1 MLSIAMISGLVVLS
15 AISLAFLFSTRR
27 QRTKFAETA
36 EKLDAAECELSSVRG
51 LSYQLQKESQLLMSF
66 VREFPQ
72 IANKLGSEVDPRELP
87 GLLLHITVR
96 CFNPWQAVVL
106 LRRQRSKTDPTRNQH
121 LVVAAVARSGQGIDL
136 GHEIQFGQGLLG
148 TAAQVQQVM
157 TKQDVERDA
166 SLASSR
172 RDPDNPLLK
181 LDADLVA
188 PMVFRGETVGVIA
201 LAETAR
207 ISEAAKGMLRVICQ
221 MGALAVYNASAYT
234 EMKITAQ
241 MDGLTRLYNK
251 THITLILA
259 EQIYEAEAR
268 QAPLSIFMFD
278 IDHFKNYN
286 DTNGHDAGDQL
297 LKELARL
304 AQENVRRSDY
314 VGRFGGEEFLLVLP
328 NTNKQQAQ
336 IVAEKVRERIADYSF
351 PFAKNQPLGMLSVSG
366 GVATYPVDGLD
377 TTSLLR
383 AADGALYQSK
393 REGRNRSTVAE
404 PQHMGSDDSLEYD
417 RSILERALEDETENS
432 VGSVKAAKHS

>member
-1 MLSIAMISGLVVLS
+1 
-15 AISLAFLFSTRR
+15 
-27 QRTKFAETA
+27 
-36 EKLDAAECELSSVRG
+36 
-51 LSYQLQKESQLLMSF
+51 MSF

-106 LRRQRSKTDPTRNQH
+106 LRRQRSKTDPTRSQH
-121 LVVAAVARSGQGIDL
+121 LVVAAVARSGQGVDL
-136 GHEIQFGQGLLG
+136 GHEIQFGQGLVG
-148 TAAQVQQVM
+148 TAAEVQHVM

-201 LAETAR
+201 LSETAR

-221 MGALAVYNASAYT
+221 MGALAVYNASAYS

-297 LKELARL
+297 LKELSKL

-328 NTNKQQAQ
+328 NTNKRQAQ

-351 PFAKNQPLGMLSVSG
+351 PFGKNQPLGRLSVSG
-366 GVATYPVDGLD
+366 GVASYPADGLD
-377 TTSLLR
+377 TTSLIR

-393 REGRNRSTVAE
+393 REGRNRTTLAP

-417 RSILERALEDETENS
+417 RSILERALEDETESS

>member
-1 MLSIAMISGLVVLS
+1 MLSIAMISGLVAMS
-15 AISLAFLFSTRR
+15 AICLALCFSGRR
-27 QRTKFAETA
+27 QRTKLSETA
-36 EKLDAAECELSSVRG
+36 EKLAAAESELSSVRG

-221 MGALAVYNASAYT
+221 MGALAVYNASAYS

-297 LKELARL
+297 LKELSKL

-351 PFAKNQPLGMLSVSG
+351 PFAKSQPLGMLSVSG

-393 REGRNRSTVAE
+393 REGRNQSTVAE
-404 PQHMGSDDSLEYD
+404 QQHMGSDDSLEYD
-417 RSILERALEDETENS
+417 RSILERALEDETESS

>member
-1 MLSIAMISGLVVLS
+1 MSGLLALSVVSLS
-15 AISLAFLFSTRR
+15 LFFWGRKNRATL
-27 QRTKFAETA
+27 AETV
-36 EKLDAAECELSSVRG
+36 EKLAASESEISSIRG
-51 LSYQLQKESQLLMSF
+51 LTDQLQRESQLLMSF

-106 LRRQRSKTDPTRNQH
+106 LRRQRSKTEPSRNQH
-121 LVVAAVARSGQGIDL
+121 LVVAAVARSGQGVEL
-136 GHEIQFGQGLLG
+136 GHEIQFGQGILG
-148 TAAQVQQVM
+148 SAAEGQQVM
-157 TKQDVERDA
+157 TKQDIDRDA

-201 LAETAR
+201 LSETAR
-207 ISEAAKGMLRVICQ
+207 ISEATKGMLRVICQ
-221 MGALAVYNASAYT
+221 MGALAVYNASAYS

-268 QAPLSIFMFD
+268 QAPLSVFMFD

-297 LKELARL
+297 LKELSKL

-314 VGRFGGEEFLLVLP
+314 IGRFGGEEVLIVLP
-328 NTNKQQAQ
+328 NTTKQQAH
-336 IVAEKVRERIADYSF
+336 IVAEKVRERIAALCF
-351 PFAKNQPLGMLSVSG
+351 PFDKNKPLGVLRVSG
-366 GVATYPVDGLD
+366 GVERYPEEGLD
-377 TTSLLR
+377 TTCL
-383 AADGALYQSK
+383 
-393 REGRNRSTVAE
+393 V
-404 PQHMGSDDSLEYD
+404 
-417 RSILERALEDETENS
+417 
-432 VGSVKAAKHS
+432 